1 MTHTTLSTYS
11 ETPVYRKAS
20 GGFSTLSGGL
30 SSVFLTGF
38 TTFSKLSA
46 SYMSLYISLAG
57 AALML
62 LSNLLK

>member
-1 MTHTTLSTYS
+1 MTHTTLSAYTKA
-11 ETPVYRKAS
+11 PVYRKAS

-38 TTFSKLSA
+38 STFSKLSA
-46 SYMSLYISLAG
+46 SYMSLYVSAAG
-57 AALML
+57 VALMI